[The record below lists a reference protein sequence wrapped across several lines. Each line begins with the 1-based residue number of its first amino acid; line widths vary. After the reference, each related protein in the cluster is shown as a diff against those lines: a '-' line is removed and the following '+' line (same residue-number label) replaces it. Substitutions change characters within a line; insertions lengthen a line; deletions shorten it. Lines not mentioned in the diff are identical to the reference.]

1 MPHFVP
7 WRWQIRTSGS
17 MLHTV
22 MPPPRAQGP
31 ENSNRL
37 RTVPIAMSTAHSTR
51 AAQSHTAR
59 GNGHRGFLQNKNS
72 ALQTVLGKQCGRP
85 LSYDGMIRVR
95 FAGQGVTSPNL
106 SRKHPTPRRRICFA
120 VNSVYPKR
128 NHLSSIEKHAIIAS
142 ELRIFPEWRPIM
154 SDSLQSLFSR
164 CDSVLV
170 FDTGNERP

>member
-51 AAQSHTAR
+51 RRSPIRREGTDIEDSSKTKIPR
-59 GNGHRGFLQNKNS
+59 CKPFLESS
-72 ALQTVLGKQCGRP
+72 AEDLFP
-85 LSYDGMIRVR
+85 YDGMIRVR

-106 SRKHPTPRRRICFA
+106 SRNRPAPRRVICSAIRGNYTRTGGKCQCA
-120 VNSVYPKR
+120 VVRFCGICYGWW
-128 NHLSSIEKHAIIAS
+128 A
-142 ELRIFPEWRPIM
+142 FP
-154 SDSLQSLFSR
+154 
-164 CDSVLV
+164 
-170 FDTGNERP
+170 